1 MVSIQGTAV
10 VKRLRTGHTLSLQLT
25 TSGAELYQTVDAG
38 GNATPSWTASG
49 DHPIIT
55 PQGRSLTAGKTG
67 TLSDWTWKY
76 LGNALAFNTT
86 TGACTTSG
94 YESTFKV
101 NPSTG
106 VLEII
111 GNLASKTN
119 VDNDTLAFTGKV
131 TVDGVSAVMEKS
143 IEVVIAQGGA
153 SSYWGNVS
161 TDNAILDGGTTSTS
175 LRTTLML
182 GGVVQS
188 GYTIDWYKNVKDSAH
203 KLSSFNPSSVTR
215 SDVDGT
221 TLFIAVFKVDGQEVY
236 TDGIALTDQA
246 DEYYIMTEVSGD
258 VTDTN
263 TVTVKGTLSNTRTKA
278 KATGISTVAWSAYYY
293 KVTAEEQSDG
303 EVNFADGTLDSNPI
317 STTQGGDAL
326 EAIVSITAKETGES
340 NVVVL
345 FEAEFEV

>member
-1 MVSIQGTAV
+1 MS
-10 VKRLRTGHTLSLQLT
+10 
-25 TSGAELYQTVDAG
+25 
-38 GNATPSWTASG
+38 PSWSASG
-49 DHPIIT
+49 SHPVIT

-76 LGNALAFNTT
+76 LGNALAFNSS

-106 VLEII
+106 ALEII

-119 VDNDTLAFTGKV
+119 VDNDTITFTGKV

-143 IEVVIAQGGA
+143 IEVVITQGGA

-161 TDNAILDGGTTSTS
+161 TDNAILDSGTTSTS

-188 GYTIDWYKNVKDSAH
+188 AYTIDWYKNVKDSAH
-203 KLSSFNPSSVTR
+203 KLSSFNPSNVTR
-215 SDVDGT
+215 DMVDGT
-221 TLFIAVFKVDGQEVY
+221 TLFIAVFKVGGQEVY
-236 TDGIALTDQA
+236 TDGITLTDNA
-246 DEYYIMTEVSGD
+246 DEYYIMTETSGD

-263 TVTVKGTLSNTRTKA
+263 TVTVKGTLADTRTKA
-278 KATGISTVAWSAYYY
+278 KATGITSVTWTAYYY
-293 KVTAEEQSDG
+293 KVTAEEQSSG
-303 EVNFADGTLDSNPI
+303 EVNFANGTLDSYPL
-317 STTQGGDAL
+317 TVTQGSDAL
-326 EAIVSITAKETGES
+326 EAVVSITAKETGDS

>member
-1 MVSIQGTAV
+1 MVAIQGTAV
-10 VKRLRTGHTLSLQLT
+10 VKRLRTGHTLALQLT

-38 GNATPSWTASG
+38 GNVSPSWSASG
-49 DHPIIT
+49 SHPIIT
-55 PQGRSLTAGKTG
+55 PTGRSLTAGKTG

-76 LGNALAFNTT
+76 LGNALTFDAN
-86 TGACTTSG
+86 GACTTSR
-94 YESTFKV
+94 YASTFKV

-119 VDNDTLAFTGKV
+119 VDNDTLTFTGKV

-161 TDNAILDGGTTSTS
+161 TDNAILDSGNTTTA

-182 GGVVQS
+182 GGVAVT
-188 GYTIDWYKNVKDSAH
+188 GYTVNWYKNVKDSAH
-203 KLSSFNPSSVTR
+203 KLSNFDATKVTR
-215 SDVDGT
+215 DIVDGT
-221 TLFIAVFKVDGQEVY
+221 TLFIAEFVVSGAVVY
-236 TDGIALTDQA
+236 TDGISITDQA

-263 TVTVKGTLSNTRTKA
+263 TVTVKGTLASTRTKA
-278 KATGISTVAWSAYYY
+278 KATGISSVDWKAYYY

-303 EVNFADGTLDSNPI
+303 EINFANGTLDAHELTPTKSAD
-317 STTQGGDAL
+317 TL
-326 EAIVSITAKETGES
+326 EATVSITAKETGDS

-345 FEAEFEV
+345 FESEFNV